1 MGRRDLRKKKDALI
15 YPDFSFGV
23 QIKPGDK
30 CQVGLSFP
38 PPLLSFPPFLSSCL
52 CVVWETEEGA
62 VMVALLQ
69 DQDSCVKDQVLCSV
83 LSFYFVHLSFN
94 KGYDTPYP
102 LTYAA
107 GD

>member
-1 MGRRDLRKKKDALI
+1 
-15 YPDFSFGV
+15 
-23 QIKPGDK
+23 
-30 CQVGLSFP
+30 
-38 PPLLSFPPFLSSCL
+38 
-52 CVVWETEEGA
+52 
-62 VMVALLQ
+62 MVALLQ

-83 LSFYFVHLSFN
+83 LSFYFVHLNFN